1 MSHASPG
8 GWRRSMLLWLAVLAW
23 PVPAS
28 AQIFA
33 DRPDDRSLVAE
44 YNVKVA
50 MRDGVRLATDV
61 YRPAAPGRY
70 PAILSRY
77 PYGNGN
83 GPGSLGQPR
92 YWVEHGYVFVFQDVR
107 GRYDSE
113 GEFYPYR
120 AEAHDGHDT
129 IAWIV
134 SQPWSDGTVGM
145 SGSSYLGAV
154 QWLAAPERPPGLKAL
169 APRVA
174 PFNYYNDVTFIGGA
188 FALLSRASWGVYMSG
203 RTNQEMPLDIQRMWW
218 HLPLKTLD
226 RAYGLDMQYWR
237 DWIAHPSIDAYWAP
251 YQAGDRAARMD
262 LPALNIGGWYD
273 GILGGTL
280 SSYRSAVR
288 DMGPQARRNQWLII
302 GPWDHRLARDGKTKY
317 GDLEFGPGSKL
328 DLTDIERRWFDHW
341 LKGEANGVMDEPPV
355 RLFVM
360 GENRWR
366 NEREWPLAR
375 TRYTRYYFH
384 SDGRANGLAGDGG
397 LSTQRPRRAE
407 ASSRYVYDPAD
418 PVPTVGGQLT
428 PERYAGPL
436 DQTEVERRDDVLV
449 FTSGPLAHDLEV
461 TGPVSVVLY
470 AASSAPDTDFTAKL
484 VDVHPDGKAYNLTDG
499 IIRAR
504 YRESFEREALLE
516 PGKVYE
522 YTIDLW
528 ATSNLFKRGHR
539 IRVDVSSSN
548 FPRFDRNP
556 NTGHR
561 FGEDAELR
569 KAEQAVHHSRRHPSH
584 ILLPVIPR

>member
-1 MSHASPG
+1 MRH
-8 GWRRSMLLWLAVLAW
+8 RSLIRYRCAMLLLVLGLPWAAW
-23 PVPAS
+23 

-33 DRPDDRSLVAE
+33 DRPDDRSMAAE
-44 YNVKVA
+44 YNRKVA
-50 MRDGVRLATDV
+50 MRDGVSLSTDI
-61 YRPAAPGRY
+61 YRPSAPGRY
-70 PAILSRY
+70 PTILSRY

-83 GPGSLGQPR
+83 GAGSLAQPR
-92 YWVEHGYVFVFQDVR
+92 HWVENGYVFVFQDVR
-107 GRYDSE
+107 GRYDSD

-120 AEAHDGHDT
+120 TEAQDGYDT

-145 SGSSYLGAV
+145 SGGSYLAAV
-154 QWLAAPERPPGLKAL
+154 QWLVASERPPGLKAL

-174 PFNYYNDVTFIGGA
+174 PFNYYHDVTYIGGA
-188 FALLSRASWGVYMSG
+188 LALLSRTSWGVYMSG
-203 RTNQEMPLDIQRMWW
+203 RTNQEMPLDMQRMWW

-226 RAYGLDMQYWR
+226 RSFGLDMPYWR
-237 DWIAHPSIDAYWAP
+237 DWIAHPADDAYWAP
-251 YQAGDRAARMD
+251 FQSGQRAAHMD

-280 SSYRSAVR
+280 SSYRSATT
-288 DMGPQARRNQWLII
+288 DMGPHARRNQWLII
-302 GPWDHRLARDGKTKY
+302 GPWDHKLARDGKTQL
-317 GDLEFGPGSKL
+317 GELEFGPDSAM
-328 DLTDIERRWFDHW
+328 DFSNIERRWFDHW
-341 LKGEANGVMDEPPV
+341 LKGEANAVMDEAPV

-366 NEREWPLAR
+366 SEREWPLAR
-375 TRYTRYYFH
+375 TRYTAYYFH
-384 SDGRANGLAGDGG
+384 SQGVANTRDGDGG
-397 LSTQRPRRAE
+397 LSTRKPGVAQ

-418 PVPTVGGQLT
+418 PVPTVGGNLT
-428 PERYAGPL
+428 PERYAGPR
-436 DQTEVERRDDVLV
+436 DQAQVEQRQDVLV
-449 FTSGPLAHDLEV
+449 FTSEPLREDLEV

-504 YRESFEREALLE
+504 YRESFQQERLLE
-516 PGKVYE
+516 PGTVYE

-556 NTGHR
+556 NTGHT

-569 KAEQAVHHSRRHPSH
+569 KAQQAVHHSRRYPSR
-584 ILLPVIPR
+584 IVLPVIPR